1 LVSNRSGAR
10 LWLLAFAG
18 FWLLHASWAFAAPYN
33 GPPDEMQH
41 VIRAVGVVHG
51 ELVAEKDPL
60 RDWQQSVPRS
70 LIRGWCFPT
79 KVEQAADC
87 DVEPGG
93 DQTTQRY
100 QTTAG
105 RYNPVYHLVT
115 AWPLAI
121 WPSWSGIIMT
131 RLLTG
136 AAMAALLA
144 CAVVAAVRWT
154 RHRALLAGLVVAVTP
169 MTAHLGGSVN
179 PNGIEIAAGV
189 ALFAALI
196 AVVHEQK
203 ERVNRA
209 AVALAGISASVL
221 VTPRFTGILWLAVI
235 LGAVLI
241 PSSRLRLKELIRDR
255 SVRIWSAVV
264 VAASVAA
271 VGWTF
276 LVGTTE
282 TVGWDRHMSRM
293 EILKTEV
300 FDIWPKLGSQM
311 IFAGGWAEL
320 FAPGL
325 IYVAW
330 LMALGLLLAGAVIF
344 GRRSDRWRLAALF
357 VASFAPLI
365 LLEISSVNQ
374 IGWFN
379 QGRYF
384 LPGAVGLPL
393 FAAHILAHRGFGA
406 ERLRT
411 ATRFLAG
418 ALLPIQVV
426 CLVYT
431 MARWDSG
438 LRSLNPF
445 NGSWQPPAGVAL
457 PIAFACVA
465 VVVLFAM
472 YWQAS
477 RIPATPTTPAQDEQ
491 AVAVAEHEPV
501 SVNHG

>member
-1 LVSNRSGAR
+1 MSSRPAAR
-10 LWLLAFAG
+10 LWLVAFAG
-18 FWLLHASWAFAAPYN
+18 FWLLHAGWAFAAPYN

-51 ELVAEKDPL
+51 ELVAQKDPL
-60 RDWQQSVPRS
+60 RDWQQEVPKS

-79 KVEQAADC
+79 KVEVAADC

-93 DQTTQRY
+93 DETTQRY

-115 AWPLAI
+115 AWPLAF
-121 WPSWSGIIMT
+121 WPSWPGIMLT

-154 RHRALLAGLVVAVTP
+154 RLRALLAGLTVAVTP

-196 AVVHEQK
+196 AVVHEQR
-203 ERVNRA
+203 EGVNRA
-209 AVALAGISASVL
+209 AVALAGVSASVL
-221 VTPRFTGILWLAVI
+221 VTPRFTGVLWLAVI
-235 LGAVLI
+235 LGVVLI
-241 PSSRLRLKELIRDR
+241 PSSKLRLAELIRSR
-255 SVRIWSAVV
+255 TVRIWSAVV
-264 VAASVAA
+264 VLASVAA

-276 LVGTTE
+276 LVGSTE
-282 TVGWDRHMSRM
+282 TVGWDRHMGRM

-311 IFAGGWAEL
+311 IFVGGWAEL

-325 IYVAW
+325 VYVAW
-330 LMALGLLLAGAVIF
+330 LMALGLLLAGALIF
-344 GRRSDRWRLAALF
+344 GKRSDRWRLLALF
-357 VASFAPLI
+357 VGTFAPLI
-365 LLEISSVNQ
+365 LLEMASVNQ

-393 FAAHILAHRGFGA
+393 FAAHILARQGFGA
-406 ERLRT
+406 DRLRA
-411 ATRFLAG
+411 ATRLFAA
-418 ALLPIQVV
+418 ALLPIQLI

-431 MARWDSG
+431 MDRWDSG

-445 NGSWQPPAGVAL
+445 NGSWQPPYGVAL
-457 PIAFACVA
+457 PIGCVSA
-465 VVVLFAM
+465 AILVLFAM
-472 YWQAS
+472 YWHYS
-477 RIPATPTTPAQDEQ
+477 RIPTPTTTSATEEPE
-491 AVAVAEHEPV
+491 VAVSEQERV
-501 SVNHG
+501 SVSHG